1 MPDDV
6 NNVMQKNLRDRKK
19 QDPDQLPEPISQEP
33 ERSQLRRLKRPAM
46 FQEFPSWKVT
56 PREDFGFIDKAVLES
71 ILQDAPNDVK
81 EEILADLHV
90 LEIELL
96 NRFFKER
103 DYDATRHQNRY
114 RRFQVI
120 YVTLAFVATVLG
132 SAQAYAIAAWP
143 KALTTIAL
151 LETVVALV
159 ATMVA
164 TISAS
169 EPPFTEWIE
178 NRRIAEF
185 LRQEYFRYLLR
196 IDPYDRFTVKARR
209 DMFLARRAAEINSGK
224 YPEVRVEND
233 DNGRST

>member
-6 NNVMQKNLRDRKK
+6 NKFMQKNKRERERK
-19 QDPDQLPEPISQEP
+19 DPDQLPEPVSQEP
-33 ERSQLRRLKRPAM
+33 ERSRTRRLKRPAVL
-46 FQEFPSWKVT
+46 QEFPSWNVT
-56 PREDFGFIDKAVLES
+56 PREDFGFIDRDELEK
-71 ILQDAPNDVK
+71 ILSDAPDDVK
-81 EEILADLHV
+81 EEILADMHV

-103 DYDATRHQNRY
+103 DFEATRHQNRY
-114 RRFQVI
+114 RRFQII
-120 YVTLAFVATVLG
+120 YITLAFIATILG
-132 SAQAYAIAAWP
+132 SAQAYAIAADWD
-143 KALTTIAL
+143 ALTIIAL

-164 TISAS
+164 TISTS
-169 EPPFTEWIE
+169 EPPFTQWIE

-224 YPEVRVEND
+224 YPEVRVESE
-233 DNGRST
+233 DNE

>member
-6 NNVMQKNLRDRKK
+6 DKVMQKNIQERKK
-19 QDPDQLPEPISQEP
+19 QDPDQLPEPVTQEP
-33 ERSQLRRLKRPAM
+33 QKSLSRRLRRPAM
-46 FQEFPSWKVT
+46 FQEFPGWKVT
-56 PREDFGFIDKAVLES
+56 PREDFGFIDKNELEL
-71 ILQDAPNDVK
+71 ILKDAPVDVK
-81 EEILADLHV
+81 EEILADMHV

-103 DYDATRHQNRY
+103 DFEATRHQNRY
-114 RRFQVI
+114 RRFQI
-120 YVTLAFVATVLG
+120 TYISLAFVATILG

-143 KALTTIAL
+143 EALTTIAL
-151 LETVVALV
+151 METVVALV

-164 TISAS
+164 TISTS

-196 IDPYDRFTVKARR
+196 IDPYDGFAVKAKR

-224 YPEVRVEND
+224 YPEVRVENE
-233 DNGRST
+233 DND

>member
-6 NNVMQKNLRDRKK
+6 DKIMQKNIQERKK
-19 QDPDQLPEPISQEP
+19 EDPEQLPEPVTQEP
-33 ERSQLRRLKRPAM
+33 EKSLSRRLKRPAM
-46 FQEFPSWKVT
+46 FQEFPSWRLT
-56 PREDFGFIDKAVLES
+56 SRQEFSFIDKAELET
-71 ILQDAPNDVK
+71 ILKDAPDDVK
-81 EEILADLHV
+81 EEILADMHV

-103 DYDATRHQNRY
+103 DFEATRHQNRY
-114 RRFQVI
+114 RRYLVI
-120 YVTLAFVATVLG
+120 YITLAFVATILG

-143 KALTTIAL
+143 EALTTIAL
-151 LETVVALV
+151 METVVALV

-164 TISAS
+164 TISTS

-233 DNGRST
+233 DND

>member
-6 NNVMQKNLRDRKK
+6 DKIMQINMEERE
-19 QDPDQLPEPISQEP
+19 QEDPNQLPEPVTQEP
-33 ERSQLRRLKRPAM
+33 ENLLKRRLKRPAM
-46 FQEFPSWKVT
+46 LHDFPRWNVR
-56 PREDFGFIDKAVLES
+56 PREDFGFISDEELET
-71 ILQDAPNDVK
+71 ILKDAPEEVR
-81 EEILADLHV
+81 EEIKADMHV
-90 LEIELL
+90 LDIELL

-103 DYDATRHQNRY
+103 DFEATRHQNRY
-114 RRFQVI
+114 RRFQVTYI
-120 YVTLAFVATVLG
+120 TLAFVATILG
-132 SAQAYAIAAWP
+132 SLQAYAIAAWP

-151 LETVVALV
+151 LETVVALL

-164 TISAS
+164 TISTS

-185 LRQEYFRYLLR
+185 LRQEFFRYLLR

-224 YPEVRVEND
+224 YPEVRMENE
-233 DNGRST
+233 DNG